1 MNASAKCPHCG
12 GEATVDY
19 VAVSYGRIRC
29 NDCGYKQ
36 AKGELRLV
44 SNNENANLGELI
56 AGLAVV
62 AIGGLAIAALFDA
75 LNGGASV
82 KKPKGELVLDD
93 YPYLSRFR

>member
-1 MNASAKCPHCG
+1 MNTSAKCPHCG

-19 VAVSYGRIRC
+19 VAVSYGRIQC

-44 SNNENANLGELI
+44 SNGQNTNLGDLL

-62 AIGGLAIAALFDA
+62 AIGGLALAALFDA
-75 LNGGASV
+75 LSGGPNIQ
-82 KKPKGELVLDD
+82 KPRRELVLDD
-93 YPYLSRFR
+93 NSCLSGFR